1 MTYAD
6 EFSPLEE
13 GGEDSASP
21 YPTMFGIT
29 FTPMIGGVLFAVL
42 GLGGAIYLLLNYVL
56 PAWDSY
62 KQLEAKVT
70 DKRSQIQQENQIKKK
85 YEEANVKLAEAKR
98 QKKDVLALFSN
109 EKTLDTLLLDVNR
122 FVDGT
127 QGQLIR
133 FQPND
138 QQAGNTANNDVKNV
152 ITDSSLGAEVNG
164 KLKRKSF
171 DVELEGTFDQIQSTM
186 RSIERL
192 PLLLSVKEFKAELG
206 GTKPQKFMVDQQGK
220 AVIVNQPTI
229 RANFKLNAL
238 LPLTEQEAAA
248 AQAAAAAQPKK

>member
-21 YPTMFGIT
+21 YPTLFGIT

-42 GLGGAIYLLLNYVL
+42 GLGGAIYLLLNYAL
-56 PAWDSY
+56 PAVESY
-62 KQLEAKVT
+62 SQLQTKVT
-70 DKRSQIQQENQIKKK
+70 EKRSQVQQEKEIKKK
-85 YEEANVKLAEAKR
+85 YEEAKK

-133 FQPND
+133 FQPNN

-152 ITDSSLGAEVNG
+152 ITDGSLGAEVNG

-192 PLLLSVKEFKAELG
+192 PLLLSVKDFKA
-206 GTKPQKFMVDQQGK
+206 
-220 AVIVNQPTI
+220 
-229 RANFKLNAL
+229 
-238 LPLTEQEAAA
+238 
-248 AQAAAAAQPKK
+248 